1 MGLSW
6 DSTGISVEYGTLMM
20 DLWNIMMDIYIYIME
35 SHVFV
40 NIVEYTY
47 LHSIEIKI

>member
-20 DLWNIMMDIYIYIME
+20 DLWNIMMDIYIYHGI
-35 SHVFV
+35 SCVC
-40 NIVEYTY
+40 EYSGIYIST
-47 LHSIEIKI
+47 

>member
-20 DLWNIMMDIYIYIME
+20 DVWNIMMDIYIYHGTNE
-35 SHVFV
+35 C
-40 NIVEYTY
+40 EYGGIYIST
-47 LHSIEIKI
+47 